1 MFQLSSCFVFAIIGG
16 QLVAAAEGG
25 KLTRRTERNNLEPS
39 HESNTASVDANGVI
53 ISDAVRTNRS
63 SQDPEGYIRWTMH
76 QDRCL
81 DVEGTGG
88 GVSNGHKVQMYT
100 CGDLHAEGSRDMW
113 LLPSSG
119 SGTIRFAANPEKCLD
134 VDMGK
139 KE

>member
-81 DVEGTGG
+81 DVEGT
-88 GVSNGHKVQMYT
+88 
-100 CGDLHAEGSRDMW
+100 RDMW

-134 VDMGK
+134 VDG
-139 KE
+139 